1 MNFYQQSFHMSP
13 LVEDSNFSYHQ
24 TDFNMEPSSLLQCRK
39 ADQDWMCE
47 DPHVGSLQWDMAIGN
62 YTFPQDFSN
71 IDSRTYGDAC
81 NSSEQLHGLDT
92 STQEDDVLSY
102 SLSPSDGESDVWSP
116 SAQTADSLSPGPS
129 GAMFTRHLY
138 LKHREEKLFIS
149 TSPRAAPSST
159 RRNRSP
165 SLHPK
170 DLEQPI
176 IKEEN
181 SPSEAPILSPSSVC
195 SSRKSSVEPTTSTPV
210 EDSELNAMKKK
221 KAAHNAIEKRY
232 RTNMNAKFVALG
244 SAIPSFRTRPLAN
257 SASVK
262 GVRKSVRDGS
272 QPQNKSEILTNAL
285 SYIQELQ
292 EENRL
297 LQNELNVLKDNLLPG
312 TVWRQCHGA
321 ERKW

>member
-1 MNFYQQSFHMSP
+1 MGPSP
-13 LVEDSNFSYHQ
+13 
-24 TDFNMEPSSLLQCRK
+24 LLQCHK
-39 ADQDWMCE
+39 ADQDWMYE
-47 DPHVGSLQWDMAIGN
+47 DSHVGSLHWDMHTTGD
-62 YTFPQDFSN
+62 YPFPQDFSN
-71 IDSRTYGDAC
+71 IDSRTYGDAR
-81 NSSEQLHGLDT
+81 NSSEQLQGLDT

-116 SAQTADSLSPGPS
+116 SAQTVDSLSPGS
-129 GAMFTRHLY
+129 SDAMFTRHLY

-165 SLHPK
+165 SLRPK
-170 DLEQPI
+170 NLEQPI

-195 SSRKSSVEPTTSTPV
+195 SSRKSSVAPSPTTSTPV
-210 EDSELNAMKKK
+210 EDSELSVMKKK

-257 SASVK
+257 SASAK

-312 TVWRQCHGA
+312 SVWRQCHGA
-321 ERKW
+321 DRKW